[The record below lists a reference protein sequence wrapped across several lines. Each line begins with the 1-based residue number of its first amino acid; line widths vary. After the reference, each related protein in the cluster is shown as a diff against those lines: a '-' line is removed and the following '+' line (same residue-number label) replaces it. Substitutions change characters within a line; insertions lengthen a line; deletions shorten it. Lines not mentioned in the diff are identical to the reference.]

1 MPFYIAAE
9 FGIDVENAKF
19 SIPPWKALMRFR
31 VVVTS
36 CLDAGILVGA
46 HCTNTQL
53 MAMEDEVAT
62 SIHPHRK
69 PKHVVQPHWTHL
81 LIDEV
86 CFESMFYT
94 YTCTCIRY

>member
-1 MPFYIAAE
+1 M
-9 FGIDVENAKF
+9 GIDVENDKF
-19 SIPPWKALMRFR
+19 SIPPWKALMQFR

-46 HCTNTQL
+46 QCTNTRL
-53 MAMEDEVAT
+53 MAMEDEVAAT
-62 SIHPHRK
+62 IHPHRK

-86 CFESMFYT
+86 CFFESMFYPRARASALK
-94 YTCTCIRY
+94 IDLKLL

>member
-1 MPFYIAAE
+1 MQ
-9 FGIDVENAKF
+9 
-19 SIPPWKALMRFR
+19 FR

-46 HCTNTQL
+46 QCTNTRL
-53 MAMEDEVAT
+53 MAMEDEVAA

-86 CFESMFYT
+86 CFFESMFYPRARASALK
-94 YTCTCIRY
+94 IDLKLL